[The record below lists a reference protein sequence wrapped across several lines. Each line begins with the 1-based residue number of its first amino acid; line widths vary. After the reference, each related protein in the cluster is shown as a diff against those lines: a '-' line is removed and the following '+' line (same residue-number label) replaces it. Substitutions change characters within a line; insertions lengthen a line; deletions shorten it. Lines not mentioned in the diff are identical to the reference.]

1 MKSLKFIMIPGLM
14 FLMAS
19 CYYDEPP
26 PPAEIDPELVS
37 FSGHIVPI
45 FDKACN
51 NPGCHSSVEG
61 DPVPDLTAENAYD
74 QLLGGGYVNLTIPE
88 SSILYLR
95 IIGTS
100 AGPLMPPGS
109 KLTSTD
115 IELVLAWI
123 NKGAL
128 ND

>member
-1 MKSLKFIMIPGLM
+1 MESIKFILFTGLIY
-14 FLMAS
+14 LTAS

-26 PPAEIDPELVS
+26 APSEIDPDLVS

-45 FDKACN
+45 WDKACN
-51 NPGCHSSVEG
+51 NSGCHSSDDG
-61 DPVPDLTAENAYD
+61 DPAPDLTAENAYD
-74 QLLGGGYVNLTIPE
+74 QLVGGYVNTTVPE
-88 SSILYLR
+88 ASIIYLR
-95 IIGTS
+95 LIGNS
-100 AGPLMPPGS
+100 AGPIMPPGS
-109 KLTSTD
+109 RLSPTD

>member
-1 MKSLKFIMIPGLM
+1 MITGLM

-26 PPAEIDPELVS
+26 VPPEFDPDMVS
-37 FSGHIVPI
+37 FSAHIVPI
-45 FDKACN
+45 FNKACN
-51 NPGCHSSVEG
+51 NPGCHSSDEG

-95 IIGTS
+95 ITGTS

-109 KLTSTD
+109 RLTPTD
-115 IELVLAWI
+115 IQLVLAWI
-123 NKGAL
+123 KKGAL